1 MRIEVVS
8 GVWMVI
14 LAVGVFVVIHK
25 KHQDVRLRNP
35 ALGKPPRGLPQGS
48 HAARK
53 IEFTPLLIHHPTTT
67 CSYDN
72 SVSGTWPIF
81 ICQQSAK

>member
-8 GVWMVI
+8 GVWLVI

-48 HAARK
+48 HAARL
-53 IEFTPLLIHHPTTT
+53 IEFTPLLIHRPRKHAGRKDALTIIHPMRRH
-67 CSYDN
+67 
-72 SVSGTWPIF
+72 
-81 ICQQSAK
+81 